1 MGRSNEVNE
10 GFRTLGDN
18 VKIYP
23 GAKVYGREFISIGSN
38 VIIDDFVFIYATA
51 PLYIGSYVHISSF
64 CSISGGGTV
73 VFEDFSGLASGVR
86 VVCGSDD
93 FLGGGLTN
101 PTVPAEYRNTRR
113 SFVHIGRHAIVGAN
127 AVILPGVTIGEGT
140 AVGSGSVISK
150 SLEPWSVYAGL
161 PARRIK
167 ARPHEVILES
177 ERALASDGLFQPMAA
192 SVFRDALNASR
203 S

>member
-1 MGRSNEVNE
+1 MGRSNELNE
-10 GFRTLGDN
+10 GFRALGEN

-23 GAKVYGREFISIGSN
+23 GAKLYGREFISIGSN

-73 VFEDFSGLASGVR
+73 VLEDFSGLASGVR

-93 FLGGGLTN
+93 FLGESLTN
-101 PTVPAEYRNTRR
+101 PTVPAEYRNTKR
-113 SFVHIGRHAIVGAN
+113 SFVHVGRHAIVGAN
-127 AVILPGVTIGEGT
+127 AVILPGVTIGEGC
-140 AVGSGSVISK
+140 AVGAGSVVSK
-150 SLEPWSVYAGL
+150 PLEPWGICAGQ
-161 PARRIK
+161 PARRIRT
-167 ARPHEVILES
+167 RPHEVILES
-177 ERALASDGLFQPMAA
+177 ERALTRDGLFQPMPA
-192 SVFRDALNASR
+192 SSLDDALHTSR

>member
-1 MGRSNEVNE
+1 MGRSNEQND
-10 GFRTLGDN
+10 GFRTLGEN
-18 VKIYP
+18 VRIYP

-73 VFEDFSGLASGVR
+73 VLEDFSGLASGVR

-101 PTVPAEYRNTRR
+101 PTVPEVYRNTHR
-113 SFVHIGRHAIVGAN
+113 SFVHIGRHAIIGAN
-127 AVILPGVTIGEGT
+127 AVILPGVTVAEGC

-150 SLEPWSVYAGL
+150 SLEPWGVYAGQ

-167 ARPHEVILES
+167 TRPHEIILEG
-177 ERALASDGLFQPMAA
+177 ERSLASDGLFKAMPS
-192 SVFRDALNASR
+192 SVFRDALNTSR
-203 S
+203 T